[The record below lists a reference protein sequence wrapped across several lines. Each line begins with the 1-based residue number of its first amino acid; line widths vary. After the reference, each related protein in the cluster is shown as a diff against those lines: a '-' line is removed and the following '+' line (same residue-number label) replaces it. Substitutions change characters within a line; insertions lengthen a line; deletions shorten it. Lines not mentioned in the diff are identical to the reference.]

1 MFDDSSPAASTW
13 TFLTHHARVLIEIAR
28 DPDVRLRDIAA
39 SIGITE
45 RTAQN
50 IVRDLYEAGYLA
62 RNRIGRRNRYSLNLD
77 QQFRYRTEAGV
88 PISLLT
94 DIFTRREE
102 PPQADQAGEVPV
114 GYAGRPELRDPEP
127 VPGLG

>member
-1 MFDDSSPAASTW
+1 MSDDSPSASSTW

-28 DPDVRLRDIAA
+28 DPDVRLRDIAT

-50 IVRDLYEAGYLA
+50 IVRDLYEAGYLT
-62 RNRIGRRNRYSLNLD
+62 RDRIGRRNRYSLNLD

-88 PISLLT
+88 PISVLT
-94 DIFTRREE
+94 DIFTQGDLPTRDDQVGT
-102 PPQADQAGEVPV
+102 PPA
-114 GYAGRPELRDPEP
+114 
-127 VPGLG
+127 